1 MATASVGTKLLIG
14 ANTVA
19 ELTSVSGLELK
30 TDTIDVTA
38 LDNAGG
44 FRSFIGGF
52 KDGGEVS
59 VSGFFN
65 PNDTNGQYSLYT
77 LFGTSAVTSFSI
89 VFPST
94 MGAQWN
100 FSGIVTGITT
110 SADLED
116 TVKFECKIKVSGQPS
131 LGVTASAGLSAL
143 SLSGGGTQTPSFGTG
158 VTGYSYTFTTQTS
171 ITVTA
176 TAASHTIKL
185 YIDGTYSQDL
195 TSGSASS
202 AIAFAAGVSKKLTI
216 VAYESGKTSKIV
228 DVIAVRTA

>member
-1 MATASVGTKLLIG
+1 MATASVGTRLLIG

-38 LDNAGG
+38 LDSTGG

-77 LFGTSAVTSFSI
+77 LFGSSAVTAFSI

-116 TVKFECKIKVSGQPS
+116 TVKFECKIKVSGSPS

-143 SLSGGGTQTPSFGTG
+143 TLSGGGTLSPSFGTG